1 MKRFSLF
8 SLLALGVFAA
18 IILLNACQKD
28 NGLETV
34 NGIKDDVTASNRA
47 QVCYGVNV
55 YDGVNPCSIIQLDNA
70 TGNVTNVA
78 AQATYV
84 DNNNITY
91 NLDNLKGICLTGWG
105 QYFMTT
111 GNPINPTVNP
121 TLIYNN
127 ALFKVN
133 PINGQASY
141 ASTCPFGTVSDLEQD
156 PNTLV
161 FYGLLNNTNS
171 IVEIV
176 DNNNNYGTYNGPF
189 AITGIAA
196 GYTLKGL
203 SLVNTNGAFSMVGC
217 ATRAGAG
224 ITAKLYRIPLNGGP
238 AAFIT
243 DLDPVAELAGG
254 HCGIGFD
261 IDINQLL
268 INRGPFSQLI
278 PGLNRMPWNPPFG
291 PVTMTG
297 AWGGLGWDYE
307 DLTSDVQ

>member
-8 SLLALGVFAA
+8 PLLALGVFAA

-28 NGLETV
+28 AGLNTV
-34 NGIKDDVTASNRA
+34 KGIKDDVTASNRA

-111 GNPINPTVNP
+111 GNPVNPTVNP

-133 PINGQASY
+133 PLTGQSSY

-161 FYGLLNNTNS
+161 FYGLLDNSNS

-203 SLVNTNGAFSMVGC
+203 SLVSDVNGVYMVGC

-238 AAFIT
+238 AGFLT
-243 DLDPVAELAGG
+243 DLDPLAALAGG